1 MKTLS
6 RARQIALAGSALLT
20 ILIALAS
27 FFSVIQL
34 ALR

>member
-20 ILIALAS
+20 IFTALAS

-34 ALR
+34 TLR